1 MKCNNLGTIIGPSP
15 ATPVRTSDKD
25 GVMADDLNTRIADF
39 LKTREWYELP
49 RVFAMLR
56 LVEIRNEL
64 RAKNLIDTEEPPFEL
79 KLTV

>member
-1 MKCNNLGTIIGPSP
+1 MKCNNLGTIIGASP

-64 RAKNLIDTEEPPFEL
+64 RA
-79 KLTV
+79 